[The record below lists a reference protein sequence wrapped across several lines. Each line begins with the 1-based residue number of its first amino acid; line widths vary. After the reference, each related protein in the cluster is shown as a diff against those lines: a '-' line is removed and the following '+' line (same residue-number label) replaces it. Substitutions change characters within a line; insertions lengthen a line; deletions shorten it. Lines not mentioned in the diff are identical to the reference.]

1 MTGKTQPSPPKIKSI
16 LFVPRTEGGELLK
29 KLRVEE
35 SKLADITGYR
45 VKLVERPG
53 TQISRI
59 LCQKNLWSG
68 EDCGRTDCQVF
79 GDGEEGGGA
88 EVATREA

>member
-1 MTGKTQPSPPKIKSI
+1 MIDGPESTCIK
-16 LFVPRTEGGELLK
+16 LK
-29 KLRVEE
+29 KCTLGQRQTGLYM
-35 SKLADITGYR
+35 LASIIWRHEVWNGSY
-45 VKLVERPG
+45 LLL
-53 TQISRI
+53 SRI
-59 LCQKNLWSG
+59 LCQRNPWSG

>member
-1 MTGKTQPSPPKIKSI
+1 MTWRHEVWNGSY
-16 LFVPRTEGGELLK
+16 LL
-29 KLRVEE
+29 L
-35 SKLADITGYR
+35 
-45 VKLVERPG
+45 
-53 TQISRI
+53 SRI
-59 LCQKNLWSG
+59 LCQRNPWSG